1 MLVSIFNNRLC
12 ESLPQSQLA
21 QDCDGEKEEA
31 DCSGGLGMKIEEAE
45 FHSDKLTLRGE
56 LYLPDREH
64 CPGILVC
71 HAMHAEGFR
80 WLPLYRTFAQ
90 KAAEKGFACLLFDF
104 RGCGKSEG
112 EFDYGR
118 SEQRDARAALEFLL
132 NQQMVDP
139 ASAFLVGRSLGGTI
153 AIYSLVDDPR
163 VKGYALWATPP
174 DHYLNI
180 RRFIEQ
186 RRGKIAYG
194 AFLVLSYIDRV
205 LNVTRVMRLEM
216 FGLNLRPRDVRS
228 KLMTLNGPQV
238 IAGRNH
244 PPILLLIG
252 DEDDYVSLSEARH
265 YEESISGR
273 KRLIILPGTGHT
285 FRGAE
290 EKVAST
296 TLDWFDELHT
306 SHRFV
311 RENQPSSP

>member
-1 MLVSIFNNRLC
+1 
-12 ESLPQSQLA
+12 
-21 QDCDGEKEEA
+21 
-31 DCSGGLGMKIEEAE
+31 MKIKEVE
-45 FHSDKLTLRGE
+45 FHSDELTLRGE

-90 KAAEKGFACLLFDF
+90 KAAGRGFACFLFDF

-118 SEQRDARAALEFLL
+118 GEQRDARAALEFLL
-132 NQQMVDP
+132 NQQVVDP

-153 AIYSLVDDPR
+153 AIYSLSDDPR

-180 RRFIEQ
+180 RRFIEK
-186 RRGKIAYG
+186 RRGKIGYG
-194 AFLVLSYIDRV
+194 AFLLLSYIDTV

-216 FGLNLRPRDVRS
+216 FGLSLRPKYVRS

-238 IAGRNH
+238 IAGTNH

-296 TLDWFDELHT
+296 TLDWFDELQT
-306 SHRFV
+306 SHKFV
-311 RENQPSSP
+311 REDQPNSP